1 MSQQPFFTIGIPT
14 HNRAAFLRQAIDSAL
29 RQTHADLE
37 LVVSDNASTDDTPAI
52 VAGIKDPRLR
62 FARQTENIG
71 ALRNMN
77 FLIDQA
83 RGRFFVLHQD
93 DDLLHPEF
101 LARCRL
107 ALGERSDISLFA
119 TAVLSGAEPEGVL
132 GEQLCFRDPPWQP
145 LSWLSDQ
152 PAVIGGV
159 DAAIMQLFSLPFIPP
174 GVAFNS
180 EALRK
185 TGRFFA
191 GFNWAGDNVT
201 LARVALCGPVLYD
214 GRVGAFLRM
223 HADNFS
229 RQLSTR
235 IRQACR
241 REANRIILGY
251 LDRSAP
257 GWPERIRV
265 CLGHLPERKRWKFL
279 AEAWEGNYPGVL
291 KQLLAES
298 VAGPGRWGQ
307 FIVHLAAICWKGKL
321 SRVVRSHFFPI
332 EPWR

>member
-174 GVAFNS
+174 GSSPDSTGPATTSRWRGWHSAARCCMTDGSERSCGCMRTTSVAS
-180 EALRK
+180 SPPEY
-185 TGRFFA
+185 GRPAA
-191 GFNWAGDNVT
+191 GKPIVSSSVT
-201 LARVALCGPVLYD
+201 STDRRPV
-214 GRVGAFLRM
+214 G
-223 HADNFS
+223 
-229 RQLSTR
+229 
-235 IRQACR
+235 
-241 REANRIILGY
+241 
-251 LDRSAP
+251 RSAS
-257 GWPERIRV
+257 GCVW
-265 CLGHLPERKRWKFL
+265 
-279 AEAWEGNYPGVL
+279 
-291 KQLLAES
+291 
-298 VAGPGRWGQ
+298 
-307 FIVHLAAICWKGKL
+307 AICRNESGGSFWQKHGKE
-321 SRVVRSHFFPI
+321 I
-332 EPWR
+332 IQGC